1 MKKKNNKNKTVA
13 GRRSKTRERAD
24 RLSVHQ
30 ANDEQNP
37 RPDGF
42 DSRAEE
48 KKLLEAVR
56 IQRGVVLRLIE
67 TFKCVRLAA
76 IYIILCIIITQKI
89 ISISTALAINIIIII
104 RTDCL
109 LNILLYNYLLT
120 YLPVCGQIV

>member
-1 MKKKNNKNKTVA
+1 MKKKINKNKTVA

-56 IQRGVVLRLIE
+56 IQRGVVFRLIE
-67 TFKCVRLAA
+67 TFKCVRLAT
-76 IYIILCIIITQKI
+76 IYYIILCIIITQKI
-89 ISISTALAINIIIII
+89 ISISTALAINIIII